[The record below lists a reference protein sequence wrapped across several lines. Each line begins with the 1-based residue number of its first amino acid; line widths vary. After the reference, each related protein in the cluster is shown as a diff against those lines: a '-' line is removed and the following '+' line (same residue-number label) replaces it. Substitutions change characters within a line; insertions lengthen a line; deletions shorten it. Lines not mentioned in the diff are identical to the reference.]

1 MGVGVVK
8 PWKVFWRGRTLGA
21 WGAAGSSPTVL
32 LSLVPSPGAEG
43 GAGKRVS
50 G

>member
-8 PWKVFWRGRTLGA
+8 AWKVFWRGRTLGA
-21 WGAAGSSPTVL
+21 RGAAGSLPTVL
-32 LSLVPSPGAEG
+32 LSLVPSTAAEG
-43 GAGKRVS
+43 GAGKKVS